1 MPRVAGRFRD
11 QVSKLQ
17 LFLFAAAAASYA
29 VGYPLGLASHL
40 AVGWVLVT
48 LGGVFLVALG
58 TVTVRRMNTDA
69 KSSASETR
77 SWQHRAEEER
87 PVE

>member
-1 MPRVAGRFRD
+1 MAGRFRD
-11 QVSKLQ
+11 HVSKLQ
-17 LFLFAAAAASYA
+17 MLLFAAAAASYA

-58 TVTVRRMNTDA
+58 TVTVRRMNAEAT
-69 KSSASETR
+69 SGASETR
-77 SWQHRAEEER
+77 SRPLRSEEEK
-87 PVE
+87 PTE